1 MKKETIMEMTKLH
14 DCNGKNIP
22 YNAPIRFCWWY
33 RGLDGSEHE
42 YFYKAKIRKRKSGDI
57 FEFYENE
64 DGDKIYFTHRLTAIN
79 WSEADLELLT

>member
-1 MKKETIMEMTKLH
+1 MEDQVLSIEQMKMTKLY

-57 FEFYENE
+57 LN
-64 DGDKIYFTHRLTAIN
+64 FTRTKMEIKFISHIVLPQ
-79 WSEADLELLT
+79 